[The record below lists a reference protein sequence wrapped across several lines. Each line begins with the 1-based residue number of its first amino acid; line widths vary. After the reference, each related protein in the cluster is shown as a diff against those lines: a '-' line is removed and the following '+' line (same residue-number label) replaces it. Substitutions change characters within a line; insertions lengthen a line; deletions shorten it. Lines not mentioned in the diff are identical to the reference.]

1 MSERRNELAPL
12 IRTKLQ
18 SPLIS
23 GDWVA
28 RPRLLRHLDRGLGQ
42 KLTLVSAPAG
52 YGKTTLICAWLDTK
66 RTAYAW
72 LTLDPSDNDLVTFLS
87 YFIAAV
93 HTVAPNACAGTQ
105 SLLYASQRPPSD
117 YLRDSVISELAALT
131 EPVRLILDGYDVIQ
145 QNDIQQGH
153 LSRYCR
159 VGLSQFGHGNQASEV
174 RITFREIER

>member
-18 SPLIS
+18 PPLIS
-23 GDWVA
+23 GDLVA
-28 RPRLLRHLDRGLGQ
+28 RPRLMRHLDRGLGQ

-52 YGKTTLICAWLDTK
+52 YGKTTLICAWLGTK
-66 RTAYAW
+66 RTACAW

-117 YLRDSVISELAALT
+117 YLRDSLISELAALT
-131 EPVRLILDGYDVIQ
+131 EPVCLILDGYHVIQ